1 MREGAGVEIK
11 SVGVVGCGLM
21 GAGIAEVCARTG
33 YAVIVREVTEEL
45 MKKGLARIEASMAR
59 AVERG
64 KMTAADAKA
73 ARARITGTTRLEDLA
88 AVDLVLE
95 AAVETMDLKKQV
107 FSELDRRCPPQ
118 TIFASNTSSLSITEM
133 ASVTSRAAKF
143 LGMHF
148 FSPVPVMKLVELERG
163 LQTAEPTMAA
173 GRQFAESLGKTVV
186 VCVDSPGFIVNFLLV
201 PYLLDAVRALGNGI
215 ASKEDI
221 DTAVQL
227 GLAHPMG
234 PLTLLDYVGIDT
246 TYYIAEA
253 MYQEFKDT
261 RYAPPPLLKQ
271 MVLAGLHGRKTGRG
285 FYDYGK
291 RGSSGSSET
300 DRR

>member
-1 MREGAGVEIK
+1 MGEGAGVEIK
-11 SVGVVGCGLM
+11 RVGVVGCGLM

-33 YAVIVREVTEEL
+33 YTVIVREVSEEL
-45 MKKGLARIEASMAR
+45 LKKGLARIAASMAR

-64 KMTAADAKA
+64 KMTASDAKTA
-73 ARARITGTTRLEDLA
+73 HARITGTTHLEDLT

-95 AAVETMDLKKQV
+95 AVVENMDLKKKV
-107 FSELDRRCPPQ
+107 FGELDRRCPPQ
-118 TIFASNTSSLSITEM
+118 TLFASNTSSLSITEM
-133 ASVTSRAAKF
+133 ASVTSRAARF

-148 FSPVPVMKLVELERG
+148 FNPVPVMKLVELVRG
-163 LQTAEPTMAA
+163 LQTSEGTMTT

-253 MYQEFKDT
+253 MYQEFKDS

-285 FYDYGK
+285 FYDYSK
-291 RGSSGSSET
+291 RGTSSP
-300 DRR
+300 

>member
-1 MREGAGVEIK
+1 VKSHEITGEGAGVEIK
-11 SVGVVGCGLM
+11 RVGVVGCGLM

-33 YAVIVREVTEEL
+33 YTVIVREVTEEL
-45 MKKGLARIEASMAR
+45 LKKGRARIEASMAR
-59 AVERG
+59 AIERG
-64 KMTAADAKA
+64 KLASSDAKA
-73 ARARITGTTRLEDLA
+73 AQARITGTTHLEDLA

-95 AAVETMDLKKQV
+95 AVVENMDLKKQV
-107 FSELDRRCPPQ
+107 FSQLDRLCPPQ

-133 ASVTSRAAKF
+133 ASVTSRAGKF

-148 FSPVPVMKLVELERG
+148 FNPVPVMKLVELVRG
-163 LQTAEPTMAA
+163 LQTAEATMTT
-173 GRQFAESLGKTVV
+173 GRLFAESLGKTVV
-186 VCVDSPGFIVNFLLV
+186 VCIDSPGFIVNFLLV

-271 MVLAGLHGRKTGRG
+271 MVLAGLHGRKTGQG
-285 FYDYGK
+285 FYDYRK
-291 RGSSGSSET
+291 RASPSP
-300 DRR
+300 

>member
-1 MREGAGVEIK
+1 M
-11 SVGVVGCGLM
+11 
-21 GAGIAEVCARTG
+21 
-33 YAVIVREVTEEL
+33 TEEL
-45 MKKGLARIEASMAR
+45 LKKGLARIEASMAR

-95 AAVETMDLKKQV
+95 AVVENMDLKKQV
-107 FSELDRRCPPQ
+107 FSDLDRRCPPQ

-148 FSPVPVMKLVELERG
+148 FNPAPVMKLVELVRG
-163 LQTAEPTMAA
+163 LQTAEASMTT

-291 RGSSGSSET
+291 RGPSGS
-300 DRR
+300 

>member
-1 MREGAGVEIK
+1 MGEGAGVEIK
-11 SVGVVGCGLM
+11 RVGVVGCGLM

-33 YAVIVREVTEEL
+33 YTVIVREVTEEL
-45 MKKGLARIEASMAR
+45 LKKGLARVAASMAR

-64 KMTAADAKA
+64 KMTGADAKA
-73 ARARITGTTRLEDLA
+73 AQGRITGTTHLEGVA
-88 AVDLVLE
+88 PVDLVLE
-95 AAVETMDLKKQV
+95 AVVEHMDLKKQV
-107 FSELDRRCPPQ
+107 FGELDRLCPPQ

-133 ASVTSRAAKF
+133 ASVTSRAARF

-148 FSPVPVMKLVELERG
+148 FNPVPVMKLVELVRG
-163 LQTAEPTMAA
+163 LQTAEATMTR

-253 MYQEFKDT
+253 MYQEFKDS
-261 RYAPPPLLKQ
+261 RYASPPLLKQ

-285 FYDYGK
+285 FYDYST
-291 RGSSGSSET
+291 RGSSGS
-300 DRR
+300 